1 MTLEEIKNLTGEQL
15 EVRMAEIQSL
25 NPESVD
31 ADDLEK
37 EVSAIENRKAELI
50 EAEENRKL
58 QAEKIACGELQTEVK
73 EERKEETVMTNLEIR
88 KSTEYIN
95 AFANYIKTEK
105 DAECRALLTENVEGM
120 VPVPV
125 FIEELIKTAW
135 ERDGVMSR
143 VRKSFIRGNLRIG
156 FEVSA
161 TGAEIHIEGTPAPE
175 EEQIVIG
182 VINLIPESIK
192 KWITISDEAM
202 DMGGEAFL
210 RYIYDEITYQITRK
224 ASDILINLILDAP
237 TETTTEAIGV
247 SEIQSDEITQAL
259 IVEALGTLSDYAR
272 NPVIIMNRATYAAFK
287 AVQYAGQFNTD
298 IFEGLDIVFSDSLPS
313 FAEAAAGETYAI
325 VGDLGRGALA
335 NFPNGQEVRIK
346 YDDLS
351 LAELD
356 LVKIVG
362 REYVALGI
370 VAPRAFTRIAKEP
383 LSQQ

>member
-95 AFANYIKTEK
+95 AFANFIKTEK

-237 TETTTEAIGV
+237 TETTTEDIGV

>member
-15 EVRMAEIQSL
+15 EVRMTEIQSL

-31 ADDLEK
+31 ADDLEI

-95 AFANYIKTEK
+95 AFANFIKTEK

>member
-15 EVRMAEIQSL
+15 EVRMTEIQSL

-58 QAEKIACGELQTEVK
+58 QAEKIAGGELQTEVK

-95 AFANYIKTEK
+95 AFANFIKTEK